1 MKIEIEL
8 PEIEGFSYTGEHRV
22 PKEEEW
28 FIDLDGSPF
37 RRGSFIPEED
47 EEDKYLI
54 LRKLKPK
61 REFKDGAFYPAIMSG
76 FNVCVYADTHTYDKV
91 IFWINQDRMHLSE
104 SAFSWIG
111 PELVIE
117 WGEG

>member
-37 RRGSFIPEED
+37 RRGAFIPEGD
-47 EEDKYLI
+47 EEDRYLI

-61 REFKDGAFYPAIMSG
+61 REFKDGAFYPVMYENGDVEVVRFSVDG
-76 FNVCVYADTHTYDKV
+76 QDKV
-91 IFWINQDRMHLSE
+91 WIKGVDERRY
-104 SAFSWIG
+104 SALFSWIG
-111 PELVIE
+111 AELVIE